1 MTKDAKKLH
10 VKMRP
15 VGRPPK
21 SKYDDATLV
30 ELYNEGFS
38 TWQIARKVG
47 ISQATVWLHLRKIEQ
62 GNAE

>member
-1 MTKDAKKLH
+1 MTKDTSKLQ

-21 SKYDDATLV
+21 AKYDDATLV
-30 ELYNEGFS
+30 KLYNDGLS
-38 TWQIARKVG
+38 TWQIAHKVG

-62 GNAE
+62 ENA